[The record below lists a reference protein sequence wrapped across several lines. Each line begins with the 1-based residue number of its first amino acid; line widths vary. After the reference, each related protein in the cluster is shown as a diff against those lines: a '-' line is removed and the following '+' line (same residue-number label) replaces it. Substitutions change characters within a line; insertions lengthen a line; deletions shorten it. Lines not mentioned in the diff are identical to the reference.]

1 MKESFI
7 SQILN
12 NWANNFYTVP
22 LLLFSQIA
30 LLVTYNKTKHANSLM
45 APFKIYAIAGLL
57 LFLSNY
63 TIDFLINDKSI
74 KKLLF
79 EFSNGTFTFVELL
92 IFGTF
97 YSRSIKT
104 KVINYSIPIFVIL
117 FSTIYTALLLYI
129 SFNSISRSNIIASF
143 NKLVFVE
150 LIFWGLLSVLF
161 YFELFK
167 FYTNENLLHNPAF
180 WLISFSILYTLVVP
194 ICFLILEIYRIE
206 EIDIFNILISIHY
219 FSLMLVYIGIIKAL
233 KCNTPHNR

>member
-167 FYTNENLLHNPAF
+167 F
-180 WLISFSILYTLVVP
+180 
-194 ICFLILEIYRIE
+194 
-206 EIDIFNILISIHY
+206 
-219 FSLMLVYIGIIKAL
+219 
-233 KCNTPHNR
+233 